1 MSAAPP
7 PAALRAALE
16 AAGEAALS
24 HFGKAAVT
32 RKADGSPLTQADLAS
47 QDVLRRELAR
57 LLPGAGWLSEETP
70 DDDARLER
78 EWVWVVDPLD
88 GTKEFAAGVPQF
100 AVSVGLVRAGEA
112 VAGAVYNPATRE
124 GGVACDGAASFWGLP
139 PALPPAPSLSDA
151 RASVS
156 RTEVEDGSAAPFL
169 AAARCEPV
177 GGCAYKLLRAAA
189 GVEHLTFS
197 VQPKSE
203 WDVCG
208 GAALLAAAGKAYRRL
223 DGAPNRFN
231 RPDTRIRSGAVGG
244 DPALVARMIEVIDS
258 RQTCS

>member
-1 MSAAPP
+1 MSAPP
-7 PAALRAALE
+7 SAAALRAALE
-16 AAGEAALS
+16 AAGEAALAF
-24 HFGKAAVT
+24 FGRASVT
-32 RKADGSPLTQADLAS
+32 RKADGSPLTQADLAAQES
-47 QDVLRRELAR
+47 LRRSLNA
-57 LLPGAGWLSEETP
+57 LLPEAGWLSEETP
-70 DDDARLER
+70 DDAVRLER

-100 AVSVGLVRAGEA
+100 ALSVGLARAGVA
-112 VAGAVYNPATRE
+112 VAGGVYNPATRE
-124 GGVACDGAASFWGLP
+124 GGVASGGAAVFWGLP
-139 PALPPAPSLSDA
+139 PALPPAPSLSAA

-156 RTEVEDGSAAPFL
+156 RTELEDGSARPFL
-169 AAARCEPV
+169 GAARCEPV

-208 GAALLAAAGKAYRRL
+208 GVALLEAAGKAYRRL

-231 RPDTRIRSGAVGG
+231 RPDTRIRCGAAGG
-244 DPALVARMIEVIDS
+244 DPALVARMIEVLDS
-258 RQTCS
+258 RPTCS